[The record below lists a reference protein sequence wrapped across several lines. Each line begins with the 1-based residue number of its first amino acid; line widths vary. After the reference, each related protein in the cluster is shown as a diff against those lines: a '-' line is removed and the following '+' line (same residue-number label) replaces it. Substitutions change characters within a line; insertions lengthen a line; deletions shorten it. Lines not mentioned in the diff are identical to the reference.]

1 MNEIKA
7 TCQSSLSVS
16 CHISVTEYSLQLTL
30 WYFPANSCTPMIAK
44 ISQKIRHTKSTLKIL
59 GIACTKAFTTTCK
72 HYTYSVLPPKYLTN
86 PANKHYV
93 LSFVSLCFH
102 VMLFNSVLL
111 KPSTVWH
118 ILCEPSVMHCCYMEY
133 ISSFLLLNITVF
145 LEFVVNVT
153 TKHMTSQCWNC
164 IKTTIHLRL

>member
-1 MNEIKA
+1 VYRV
-7 TCQSSLSVS
+7 T
-16 CHISVTEYSLQLTL
+16 SVTEYFLQLTL

-72 HYTYSVLPPKYLTN
+72 HYTYSVPPPKYLTN
-86 PANKHYV
+86 PANKHHI
-93 LSFVSLCFH
+93 SLWFH

-111 KPSTVWH
+111 KQSTVWW
-118 ILCEPSVMHCCYMEY
+118 ILCEPSVMGCCYMEY

-153 TKHMTSQCWNC
+153 TKHITSQYWNC
-164 IKTTIHLRL
+164 I